1 MGHDRPSATTLA
13 AFARERWWLPRHH
26 DAARHRALARFLRDD
41 LPRAR
46 FYAPYAGQPLD
57 ALPVVTKADVLAD
70 FAGFNRYGIALDEAL
85 AVAEAAERS
94 RDFTTTLPGDVT
106 VGLSSGT
113 SGRRGVFLVSP
124 HERELWA
131 GILMGR
137 MLAPASL
144 RALAGPGL
152 RVALFLRA
160 DSNLYQT
167 LASRRVRFSWHDLRA
182 PLESHLPD
190 LVGTDVL
197 VAPASV
203 LRAIAE
209 RTGPEDGVAP
219 LQVVSVAETLDP
231 QDEAVVAAR
240 FGRRVEQIYQATEG
254 LLATSCPAG
263 RLHLNE
269 SHVHV
274 EPEWID
280 HQRFHP
286 VVTDFTRTTQLVV
299 RHRLDDVLL
308 AAPGPCPCGRPGRS
322 IAAVL
327 GRADDVLTLTRD
339 AGGPSGAVEPGVPV
353 HPDVLRHALALVPG
367 LEDHRLEQHGAQW
380 RVAVRPEAAASTL
393 VPGIAAEVA
402 ALARRLGAHPPE
414 VVATAWPHEAPDAK
428 RRRIRRVGAGAVGTG
443 PGTTPGTT
451 PGQGDVS

>member
-1 MGHDRPSATTLA
+1 MDHDRPSTTTLG

-26 DAARHRALARFLRDD
+26 DAARHRALTRFLRDD

-70 FAGFNRYGIALDEAL
+70 FAGFNRYGISLDEAL

-94 RDFTTTLPGDVT
+94 RDFTTTLPGEVT

-152 RVALFLRA
+152 RIALFLRA

-182 PLESHLPD
+182 PLEFHLPD

-327 GRADDVLTLTRD
+327 GRADDVLSLSRD
-339 AGGPSGAVEPGVPV
+339 AAASAPGAAEPGVPV

-380 RVAVRPEAAASTL
+380 RVAVRPEAAASVL
-393 VPGIAAEVA
+393 VPGIADEVA

-414 VVATAWPHEAPDAK
+414 VVAMPWPREAPDAK
-428 RRRIRRVGAGAVGTG
+428 RRRIRRVG
-443 PGTTPGTT
+443 GTTSD
-451 PGQGDVS
+451 QGDVS